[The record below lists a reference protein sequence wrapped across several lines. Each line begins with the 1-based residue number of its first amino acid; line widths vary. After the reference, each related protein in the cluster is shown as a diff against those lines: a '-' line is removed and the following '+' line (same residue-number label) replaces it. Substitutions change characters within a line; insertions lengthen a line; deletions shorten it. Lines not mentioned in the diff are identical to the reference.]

1 MKKQYGNRLAPVSI
15 LHSSFCLHTFPCGAL
30 VDERG
35 NVIGIVSAK
44 VLAHGH
50 HASAALAAS
59 GALPENV
66 NYAVKSSLLL
76 SFLESVPDVDAKLK
90 APVTAERKFEEVVK
104 SAEDAAVLVLV
115 Y

>member
-1 MKKQYGNRLAPVSI
+1 MQPGRWQDEHRP
-15 LHSSFCLHTFPCGAL
+15 L

-59 GALPENV
+59 GALPEV
-66 NYAVKSSLLL
+66 LADGHQLNYAVKSSLLL
-76 SFLESVPDVDAKLK
+76 SFLESVPESLR
-90 APVTAERKFEEVVK
+90 TATKPSSKRRIRRMK
-104 SAEDAAVLVLV
+104 SLRMW
-115 Y
+115 